1 MADVARWE
9 NEGGALSRP
18 TTAGASD
25 EARPLATDAAAT
37 EGATSHSGRSESVGA
52 QAASASATSSPTAL
66 RAARPARE
74 A

>member
-18 TTAGASD
+18 TTADASD
-25 EARPLATDAAAT
+25 EARRLASEAAAT
-37 EGATSHSGRSESVGA
+37 EGATSHGGRSESAGA
-52 QAASASATSSPTAL
+52 QAASASATSGPMAL
-66 RAARPARE
+66 RAALAARD